1 MSKSS
6 HVGQVAEFANI
17 GKKVAKKDLFKI
29 AMCYSNVY
37 VGSIS
42 LGANMMQTIKVLKE
56 AEEHNGPSI
65 IIAYCPCVEHGI
77 KGGLSCTN
85 KEQKL
90 AVECGYFTLMHYNP
104 REEKLY
110 IDSKEPDFTKY
121 DEFLN
126 NEVRYSALKIKNKE
140 IANEL
145 LEINKNNAIKRYEYY
160 KKIKSN

>member
-1 MSKSS
+1 MFFL
-6 HVGQVAEFANI
+6 VC
-17 GKKVAKKDLFKI
+17 L
-29 AMCYSNVY
+29 C
-37 VGSIS
+37 
-42 LGANMMQTIKVLKE
+42 
-56 AEEHNGPSI
+56 
-65 IIAYCPCVEHGI
+65 
-77 KGGLSCTN
+77 
-85 KEQKL
+85 
-90 AVECGYFTLMHYNP
+90 
-104 REEKLY
+104 